1 MAEKFFHEA
10 LAMWLIGRS
19 SKDSLVPFGG
29 KSALVLQKYKVTDL
43 VEIED
48 DIVDVVSGQRA
59 RLHDAR
65 GFTDRGPV
73 AKVLVQKKIR
83 RKVACELEG
92 VAVVGAV
99 AVGDVAD
106 MRKPREFSYSRQLV
120 VVIDAVKNLFFV
132 GSCIQSCK
140 QLGLVSSKPKGGDE
154 MP

>member
-1 MAEKFFHEA
+1 MR
-10 LAMWLIGRS
+10 LIGRS

-106 MRKPREFSYSRQLV
+106 VRKPGEFSYSRQLV
-120 VVIDAVKNLFFV
+120 VVTLK
-132 GSCIQSCK
+132 
-140 QLGLVSSKPKGGDE
+140 SSKAPTNYFTPNILRKSWSRLVVSVVHLDALAF
-154 MP
+154 PVAAT

>member
-1 MAEKFFHEA
+1 MR
-10 LAMWLIGRS
+10 LIGRS

-48 DIVDVVSGQRA
+48 DIVAVASGQRA

-65 GFTDRGPV
+65 SFTDRGPV

-106 MRKPREFSYSRQLV
+106 MRKPGEFSYSRQLV

-132 GSCIQSCK
+132 GSCIQSRK

>member
-1 MAEKFFHEA
+1 MR
-10 LAMWLIGRS
+10 LIGRS

-48 DIVDVVSGQRA
+48 DIVAVASGQRA

-65 GFTDRGPV
+65 SFTDRGPV

-106 MRKPREFSYSRQLV
+106 MRKPGEFSYSRQLV
-120 VVIDAVKNLFFV
+120 VVIDASRICSLSVRA
-132 GSCIQSCK
+132 
-140 QLGLVSSKPKGGDE
+140 SKVASNSALCRRSQKEGTKCRSPQR
-154 MP
+154 M